1 MQAGRCA
8 QHVFKLVPKIVVK
21 HLHKIVVKLLRIF
34 APLLAMYFNTFL
46 GFGNW
51 QLPGFLKVS
60 AIVHNGQRTSTY
72 CSQDH
77 LLRTMTEDP
86 SFVVEKDR
94 SNFVLPSS
102 TPKHLEKGVF
112 WDGKKEITPEEARYE
127 LGVVSYPGTGKY
139 TNCLYVQFHEL
150 PDLEEHPICYCWRWS
165 LWCAWCFLR
174 AATVTIIA
182 LTRLLNSI
190 SSSTL
195 RNHCVL
201 HRILKRKY

>member
-1 MQAGRCA
+1 MCTTCLQACA
-8 QHVFKLVPKIVVK
+8 KDCRQASAQDRRQASANFRASSCDVLQHVFGI
-21 HLHKIVVKLLRIF
+21 
-34 APLLAMYFNTFL
+34 
-46 GFGNW
+46 W
-51 QLPGFLKVS
+51 QLRGFLIVS